1 MLCGRPVRP
10 QQILGRSPERL
21 TLDELKS
28 LAGKVVAIEIYTPE
42 ATPLRT
48 IQTIGDS
55 AEDCIAQLAGR
66 GLDPRHFEFTVL
78 KAPF

>member
-1 MLCGRPVRP
+1 MPFGSPVKT
-10 QQILGRSPERL
+10 QQIIGHSPERL

-28 LAGKVVAIEIYTPE
+28 VAGKVVAIEIYTPRT
-42 ATPLRT
+42 TPLRT

-66 GLDPRHFEFTVL
+66 GLDPRQFEFTML